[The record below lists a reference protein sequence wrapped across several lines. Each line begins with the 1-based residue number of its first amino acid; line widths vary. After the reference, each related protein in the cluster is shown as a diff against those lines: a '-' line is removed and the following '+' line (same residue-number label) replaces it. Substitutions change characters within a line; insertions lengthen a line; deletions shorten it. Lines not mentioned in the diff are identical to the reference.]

1 MKEKTQMWPKT
12 PTEAMNEWMKS
23 YINDQEQVC
32 SDEEWEKFCKDMN
45 LQTDGPVDEDKTF
58 EYFAEQ
64 YDAFMKELKKSN
76 RF

>member
-32 SDEEWEKFCKDMN
+32 SDEEGEKFCKDMN